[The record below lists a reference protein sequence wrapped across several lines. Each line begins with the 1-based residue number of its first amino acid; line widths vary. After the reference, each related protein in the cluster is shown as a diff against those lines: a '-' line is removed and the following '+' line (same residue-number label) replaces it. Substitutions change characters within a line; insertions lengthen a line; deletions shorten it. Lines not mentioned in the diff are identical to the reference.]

1 MNHMWSDPATFAP
14 VVERDLKDHVI
25 NMDSDGVHAGHPEI
39 AAIAEVLRQTQ
50 KLLIRFFHE

>member
-1 MNHMWSDPATFAP
+1 MWSDPATFAP

-39 AAIAEVLRQTQ
+39 AAIAEVLRQNT
-50 KLLIRFFHE
+50 KTAHSLFS